1 MVEGTGQRKR
11 AKKRKKKREERSLL
25 SIFLS
30 DFFKAAALLALLH
43 LFVVQFSVVRGS
55 SMMPNI
61 KDGDRLLV
69 DRLTYNIGEV
79 ERFDVVILACPK
91 DTRVDYVKRVIG
103 MPGDRIVIR
112 KGRIYVN
119 GDLLPEPFTFVPD
132 HHSSR
137 PIFVPDSSYF
147 VLGDN
152 RPVSSDS
159 REGWFV
165 DRSLIKG
172 KVRACV
178 WPVARAKLF

>member
-1 MVEGTGQRKR
+1 MIEGRARQKAGKRRKR
-11 AKKRKKKREERSLL
+11 RERSLL
-25 SIFLS
+25 SIFLG

-69 DRLTYNIGEV
+69 DRLTYNLGEV

-91 DTRVDYVKRVIG
+91 DTSVDYVKRVIG

-112 KGRIYVN
+112 RGRIYVN
-119 GDLLPEPFTFVPD
+119 DQLLPEPFTFVPD
-132 HHSSR
+132 HHSSE

-165 DRSLIKG
+165 GRQLIKG

-178 WPVARAKLF
+178 WPVARAKIF